1 MHTPEPLKEPYGA
14 GVREVMVMSWPI
26 ILGSLSY
33 TVMEFVD
40 KWMVS
45 KLGTEPLA
53 AVGAAGIWSF
63 TISTMLLG
71 IIGCVSTFAAQS
83 LGRDKKQ
90 DCARYT
96 WQGIYLSIGA
106 ALLAFLFFPLSRPLF
121 QLMRHGDEVMRLELI
136 YFRIR
141 LLGYLPMAC
150 GTALAAFFQA
160 VNRPRI
166 PMYMA
171 IVGNANNILFNYLL
185 IFGAFGFP
193 RMGLAGAATSTIM
206 SQYLQTILLLGVFVS
221 GPFHREFGSRAV
233 FQFDFQR
240 LRELVRIGLPS
251 GVSMFLDIANWS
263 IFTSFVVGYFGATQ
277 LAAHNIAISFMH
289 LCFMPAVAMNQGIA
303 AIVGQWLGRGD
314 VLRAKARTYSA
325 LRIAM
330 GYMTAMGLIF
340 AIFGGTLIES
350 IFSQDPEVIRLGHHL
365 LILAAVFQAFDAT
378 NIICMGALRG
388 AGDTR
393 WMMWAMFFVAYLLFL
408 PLAFILAFTLKG
420 EAFGAWIAATVFIT
434 VLSFILFYR
443 FYSEGW
449 RGIDIFSGHTPLSM
463 ASENA
468 ETSPQNKVI

>member
-1 MHTPEPLKEPYGA
+1 MQARDPLKEPYGT

-63 TISTMLLG
+63 TISTVLLG

-83 LGRDKKQ
+83 LGRDKKA

-106 ALLAFLFFPLSRPLF
+106 ALLALLFFPLSRPLF

-193 RMGLAGAATSTIM
+193 RMGLAGAATATII
-206 SQYLQTILLLGVFVS
+206 SQFMQTILLLGVFVG
-221 GPFHREFGSRAV
+221 GPIHREFGSRAV
-233 FQFDFQR
+233 FHFDPGRF
-240 LRELVRIGLPS
+240 RELVRIGLPS

-314 VLRAKARTYSA
+314 IRRAKARTYTA

-330 GYMTAMGLIF
+330 GYMTGMGLIF
-340 AIFGGTLIES
+340 AIFGGTLIETM
-350 IFSQDPEVIRLGHHL
+350 FSKDPEVIQLGHRL

-393 WMMWAMFFVAYLLFL
+393 WMMWAMFFMAYLLFL
-408 PLAFILAFTLKG
+408 PLATILAFPLKG
-420 EAFGAWIAATVFIT
+420 EAFGAWIGATVFISALS
-434 VLSFILFYR
+434 VLLFLR
-443 FYSEGW
+443 FHGEGW
-449 RGIDIFSGHTPLSM
+449 RDIEIFTEAAPLPPS
-463 ASENA
+463 SDN
-468 ETSPQNKVI
+468 TGP